1 MSKSKLQV
9 KKVYLEAGSIFIG
22 GLIIALSIYFIGGGN
37 LNLTKTE
44 SVDITCSGDSRLE
57 PDCFPKYAKDLGL
70 NVKEFN
76 KCIEDKKFDDVI
88 ASEISSGEKYGVQGT
103 PSIYVGKGKGD
114 EFQGFLITG
123 TTYDEIKKLVEKIE
137 TTPMEDIVQ
146 SMIEEARES
155 LNGLDEMARDYFA
168 SEDGGGLVGEEL
180 EQQVANV
187 VSQQT
192 EAMEEYVS
200 LMKVRTLSIGDGV
213 VEGDG
218 DIVLMEFSDYEC
230 PYCQQFAQSELSKIK
245 DDLVKNGKI
254 RYVFRD
260 FPLEQIH
267 PKARDAANAARCAGD
282 QGKYFEYHNVL
293 FEVK

>member
-57 PDCFPKYAKDLGL
+57 PDCFPKYAKDLEL

-76 KCIEDKKFDDVI
+76 KCIEDKKFDDVV

-180 EQQVANV
+180 EQQVADV